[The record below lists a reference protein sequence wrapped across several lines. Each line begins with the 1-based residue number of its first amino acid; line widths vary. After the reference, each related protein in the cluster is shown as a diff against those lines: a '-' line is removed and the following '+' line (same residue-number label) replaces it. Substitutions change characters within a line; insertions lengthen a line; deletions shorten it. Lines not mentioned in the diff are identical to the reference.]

1 MRKLCCSLLFIG
13 LATCAF
19 ADTFTNGNFESGTL
33 AGWTQG
39 GGFWNT
45 PPVSNIT
52 TASYLPG
59 GSNYNATYIT
69 NSVVAPGLDP
79 NTDNNL
85 NRVFGGGYSARINDA
100 NQNYSVS
107 VISQTV
113 SNYTDPVIA
122 FAWAAV
128 LEESHGTTDSD
139 NFILTLTNDTKNLT
153 LYNVVFNSADAS
165 TAGLFTRSS
174 TDWYYTAWQTQSLD
188 VSSYSGDTF
197 TLSLLA
203 SDCPYGGHA
212 GYVYLDGFG
221 GTVPIPG
228 DPGTPAVPEPASVGL
243 VGAAL
248 LGVGAGAWKKR
259 HRLTN

>member
-1 MRKLCCSLLFIG
+1 MRTIIKSCLLVG

-19 ADTFTNGNFESGTL
+19 ADTFSNGNFESGTL

-39 GGFWNT
+39 GGYWDD

-52 TASYLPG
+52 TAAYLPG
-59 GSNYNATYIT
+59 GSRYNASYIT
-69 NSVVAPGLDP
+69 NTVVMPGLDP
-79 NTDNNL
+79 NTDNKL
-85 NRVFGGGYSARINDA
+85 NRVYSGGYSARVNDQ
-100 NQNYSVS
+100 NQDYSVS
-107 VISQTV
+107 LLSQTV
-113 SNYTDPVIA
+113 ANYTDPTIA

-128 LEESHGTTDSD
+128 LEDSHGPTDSD
-139 NFILTLTNDTKNLT
+139 NFILTLTNVTKGLT

-165 TAGLFTRSS
+165 SAGLFTRSS
-174 TDWYYTAWQTQSLD
+174 SNWYYTSWQTQSLD
-188 VSSYSGDTF
+188 VSAYKGDTF

-228 DPGTPAVPEPASVGL
+228 DPSPAVPEPASAGMITAAGL
-243 VGAAL
+243 
-248 LGVGAGAWKKR
+248 GAGVLAWRKR
-259 HRLTN
+259 RSA